1 MMTLNLLWVIWSR
14 PGDERTYHLGSTS
27 TAANRTC
34 HIDLWSLWSRGLSHF
49 LLDLWIWSGSTLPQK
64 GRIKIS
70 WDQIMSV
77 RVFSLGWAFA
87 NRGGSAP
94 LLEILCESTLYCME
108 TTYFPVLLW
117 CPKAFDFWNQTFDSY
132 SLQWIHSK
140 KKTHPMNKET
150 KSILLTSY
158 FRSDQILITLLI
170 NLTRHTSWAW
180 KAVF

>member
-1 MMTLNLLWVIWSR
+1 MMMTLNLLWVIWSR

-77 RVFSLGWAFA
+77 RAFTLGLAFT
-87 NRGGSAP
+87 NLGGPAP

-108 TTYFPVLLW
+108 TYFPVLLW
-117 CPKAFDFWNQTFDSY
+117 CPKAFDFWNRSIDSY

-140 KKTHPMNKET
+140 RKHNPMNKET
-150 KSILLTSY
+150 KSILLT
-158 FRSDQILITLLI
+158 FTSDKIRYWSPQD
-170 NLTRHTSWAW
+170 TSWAW
-180 KAVF
+180 KLFF